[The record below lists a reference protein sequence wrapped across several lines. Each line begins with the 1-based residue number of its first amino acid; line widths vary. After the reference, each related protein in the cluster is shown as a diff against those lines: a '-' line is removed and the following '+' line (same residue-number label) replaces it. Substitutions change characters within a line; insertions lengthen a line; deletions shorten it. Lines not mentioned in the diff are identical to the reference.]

1 MWSFFRRASKDTP
14 RYNYYVVENSF
25 IARIDQKTSFLQPER
40 LTEDGQWVAYD
51 DVWDVCTNGR
61 YVESEEAALAEF
73 QEILELRKGKSSQ

>member
-1 MWSFFRRASKDTP
+1 MKWFFQKAP

-25 IARIDQKTSFLQPER
+25 VARIKQKAPFIQPER

-61 YVESEEAALAEF
+61 HVKSEADALAEF
-73 QEILELRKGKSSQ
+73 QEILELRKGDTSE